1 MSFSEFLNQLK
12 AALEYPL
19 IDTKHFQLTLWGIVV
34 ALLILGGARFVLWLI
49 RKFLDARLK
58 DDQINRGRK
67 YAYFQAVKYIVY
79 LFTIILV
86 FEATGIQLTL
96 LLASSTALFVG
107 LGLGL
112 QALFK
117 DLISGFL
124 ILTERTITAG
134 DIIEVDGLIGRVK
147 EVDSR
152 TTKVITREDTVVIVP
167 NHKFVNENVKN
178 WTQNSRDARFRVAV
192 GVAYGS
198 DVSAVRR
205 ILLECAEAHGEINKT
220 PAPHIFFSDFGD
232 SALQFELLFHSENLF
247 RIEKIKSDLRYMID
261 QKFRANGIRIPFPQ
275 RDVWFKNADQAVRPE
290 IKVEE
295 NSSE

>member
-1 MSFSEFLNQLK
+1 MRWSEFFNQLK
-12 AALEYPL
+12 ATLEYPL
-19 IDTKHFQLTLWGIVV
+19 IDTKHFQLTLWGILV
-34 ALLILGGARFVLWLI
+34 ALLIIGGARFILWLI
-49 RKFLDARLK
+49 RKFLDARLH
-58 DDQINRGRK
+58 DNLIDRGRK

-79 LFTIILV
+79 LFTILLV

-152 TTKVITREDTVVIVP
+152 TTKVITRDDTVVIVP

-178 WTQNSRDARFRVAV
+178 WTQNSRDARFRISV

-198 DVSAVRR
+198 DVPAVRR
-205 ILLECAEAHGEINKT
+205 ILLECADAHGEIKKT
-220 PAPHIFFSDFGD
+220 PAPHLFFSDFGE

-247 RIEKIKSDLRYMID
+247 RIEKIKSDLRLMIE
-261 QKFRANGIRIPFPQ
+261 QKFRDHGIRIPFPQ
-275 RDVWFKNADQAVRPE
+275 RDVWFKNADQAARPSQ
-290 IKVEE
+290 IKGDS
-295 NSSE
+295 SSE

>member
-1 MSFSEFLNQLK
+1 MKIGEFLNELK
-12 AALEYPL
+12 SVFEYPL
-19 IDTKHFQLTLWGIVV
+19 IDTKHFQLTLWGIVA
-34 ALLILGGARFVLWLI
+34 ALIVIAGAKFALWLI
-49 RKFLDARLK
+49 KKFLESRFK
-58 DDQINRGRK
+58 EDQLDRGRR
-67 YAYFQAVKYIVY
+67 YAYYQAVKYVIY

-86 FEATGIQLTL
+86 FEAAGIQLTF

-152 TTKVITREDTVVIVP
+152 TTKVITRDETVVIVP

-178 WTQNSRDARFRVAV
+178 WTQNSRDARFRISV

-198 DVSAVRR
+198 DISEVRR
-205 ILLECAEAHGEINKT
+205 ILLDCANAHGEINKN
-220 PAPHIFFSDFGD
+220 PAPYIFFSDFGD
-232 SALQFELLFHSENLF
+232 SALLFDLIFYSENLF
-247 RIEKIKSDLRYMID
+247 RIEKIKSDLRFMIE
-261 QKFRANGIRIPFPQ
+261 QKFRASGVRIPFPQ
-275 RDVWFKNADQAVRPE
+275 RDIWMQSTDQAVRPE
-290 IKVEE
+290 GPEESEIK
-295 NSSE
+295 

>member
-1 MSFSEFLNQLK
+1 MKIGEFFNELK
-12 AALEYPL
+12 SVFEYPL
-19 IDTKHFQLTLWGIVV
+19 IDTKHFQLTLWGIVA
-34 ALLILGGARFVLWLI
+34 ALIVIVGAKFALWLI
-49 RKFLDARLK
+49 KKFLDTRFK
-58 DDQINRGRK
+58 EDQLDRGRR
-67 YAYFQAVKYIVY
+67 YAYYQAVKYVIY

-86 FEATGIQLTL
+86 FEAAGIQLTF

-134 DIIEVDGLIGRVK
+134 DVIEVDGLIGRVK

-152 TTKVITREDTVVIVP
+152 TTKVITRDETVVIVP

-178 WTQNSRDARFRVAV
+178 WTQNSRDARFRISV

-198 DVSAVRR
+198 DISEVRR
-205 ILLECAEAHGEINKT
+205 ILLECAHVHGEINKN
-220 PAPHIFFSDFGD
+220 PAPYVFFSDFGD
-232 SALQFELLFHSENLF
+232 SALLFDLIFYSENLF
-247 RIEKIKSDLRYMID
+247 RIEKIKSDLRFMIE
-261 QKFRANGIRIPFPQ
+261 QKFRANGVRIPFPQ
-275 RDVWFKNADQAVRPE
+275 RDIWMQTPDQAVRTEGPEEGE
-290 IKVEE
+290 IK
-295 NSSE
+295 